1 MHPNLPCDFSSTAR
15 SQLHVTFNCRVY
27 ERYITKNELFAKL
40 LNLKMKSSKKKEV
53 CPTGLIVAEEKNE
66 VSEYRAPHKFQ
77 IYIAFN
83 DSEKVFQEE
92 FYGELIKII
101 IEVQGPLVEI
111 PEALFDSI
119 NDFDAV
125 KEIFFVNIKK
135 ATDTIKIITEKDFKC
150 RFRGVDK
157 TQFAKIFYIYTW
169 AEANKEDRII
179 WSKKINFIDSNKQ
192 KWGSEYIW
200 KTLLEFKKIFD
211 EENPPAPSTDYLDHT
226 LNIGDSSRKSI
237 SYKQKPEFYISL
249 D

>member
-1 MHPNLPCDFSSTAR
+1 MHPNLPCDFSCTAR

-40 LNLKMKSSKKKEV
+40 QKLKIKSSKNKE
-53 CPTGLIVAEEKNE
+53 AEEKNK

-77 IYIAFN
+77 IYITFN
-83 DSEKVFQEE
+83 DSEKVLQEE

-125 KEIFFVNIKK
+125 KEIIFVNIKK
-135 ATDTIKIITEKDFKC
+135 AADTIKIITEKDFKC
-150 RFRGVDK
+150 RFRGVDN
-157 TQFAKIFYIYTW
+157 TQFAKIFHIYTW
-169 AEANKEDRII
+169 ADANKEDRIT
-179 WSKKINFIDSNKQ
+179 WSKKLNFIEFNNQ
-192 KWGSEYIW
+192 KWGAEFIW
-200 KTLLEFKKIFD
+200 KTLLEFKNIFD
-211 EENPPAPSTDYLDHT
+211 DENPPAPSTDYLDQQ
-226 LNIGDSSRKSI
+226 IGDSSRKTI
-237 SYKQKPEFYISL
+237 KYNKEPDFYILL